1 MQARQARQRFG
12 AQAIAAMPKLVQDL
26 REQLTSQL
34 DQARS
39 TRDYQL
45 ARDTLTLLNQSDRNW
60 THGVQT
66 WLKKLHQQSVK
77 SAERSTEPQTSLPA
91 GLELMAT
98 EVMENQ
104 LLASRL
110 ALSIQDSAGQEWTDL
125 KLRLLHADGN
135 TELATTDLVRPETL
149 ARALVEA
156 WMETGLSRDEW
167 KQLSVTLHT
176 SASKHMAVA
185 YRDTNQW
192 LVSKGVMTRIKQQH
206 TVRKATSSG
215 SGGPGGAAHTGMV
228 GTESGSTR
236 GSALG
241 HSVQGGMGSTP
252 SVQGSAFAQ
261 SGSYPGSGMPATRG
275 SESASPGNEWWGRA
289 RMQTQEV
296 VGRILRLLG
305 DFSAPVSQTA
315 TAGMPTPTGQ
325 ATTGHSV
332 QGTVT
337 GGTPEGAQLSAAG
350 QPGMPPASPRL
361 QIMLQTR
368 QQPLYDPTILT
379 DGTQLVGMTAQGVEQ
394 VATQLR
400 QQSAALKQAAS
411 TPGEKATIEIVAL
424 MFQSILSEE
433 RLQPSLRVWFARLQI
448 PVLRVALAEPD
459 FFGSLQHPAR
469 KLIDRMGSCAL
480 GFGADLA
487 DVSGKALE
495 TEIGRVVQVIEQ
507 YPETGRK
514 VFQLAL
520 DEFQAFLARHLQ
532 QDDQTSRLVE
542 LAQQVEQKETLA
554 VQYTIELRKLLNDMP
569 VRDGIRDFM
578 FKIWAEVLAVATVK
592 YGHKHEMMASFK
604 QAASDLLWAASAK
617 PTRAERAQVIAQ
629 LPDLLVRL
637 RKGMALLGMDT
648 PRQDSEIKIISAI
661 LAQAFMSRTETIPA
675 AQLAAMTKNLACLED
690 FLPQGGTGDLDL
702 DQESIEMIT
711 GMDASNIVVI
721 THGGVTANDAM
732 RAWANELQLG
742 SWFRLDHNN
751 RPAQVQLAWRSDGGQ
766 LCLFI
771 TVQQHYYLMQTSRIA
786 AYLQAGLLVP
796 AEGESLTVRATR
808 AALEKLDANPE
819 RLLS

>member
-1 MQARQARQRFG
+1 MPPPSELLTIQARQARQRFG
-12 AQAIAAMPKLVQDL
+12 SQVIALLPQLVQEL
-26 REQLTSQL
+26 RVQLTAQV

-39 TRDYQL
+39 
-45 ARDTLTLLNQSDRNW
+45 ARDHQTASDALALLNQSERTW
-60 THGVQT
+60 IHGVQAS
-66 WLKKLHQQSVK
+66 LKKFHQQSIHPP
-77 SAERSTEPQTSLPA
+77 ATAHASLPS
-91 GLELMAT
+91 GLELMST
-98 EVMENQ
+98 DMMENQ
-104 LLASRL
+104 LLASHL
-110 ALSIQDSAGQEWTDL
+110 ALSIQDSAGQEWIDL
-125 KLRLLHADGN
+125 KLRLLHADGRA
-135 TELATTDLVRPETL
+135 ELAATDLVRPETL
-149 ARALVEA
+149 ARSLVEA
-156 WMETGLSRDEW
+156 WMESGLSQDQW
-167 KQLSVTLHT
+167 KQLSTTLHA
-176 SASKHMAVA
+176 SAGKHMAAA

-192 LVSKGVMTRIKQQH
+192 LASKGVMTRV
-206 TVRKATSSG
+206 TPPNVRKATSVG
-215 SGGPGGAAHTGMV
+215 NVSGGGVST

-236 GSALG
+236 GAALPQ
-241 HSVQGGMGSTP
+241 SVQGGVRGTP
-252 SVQGSAFAQ
+252 SMQGQVYAQ
-261 SGSYPGSGMPATRG
+261 TQPPGTG
-275 SESASPGNEWWGRA
+275 ESIPPGAEWWGRA
-289 RMQTQEV
+289 RAQTQEV

-305 DFSAPVSQTA
+305 DFAVPSTHQAAP
-315 TAGMPTPTGQ
+315 GEPTSTGQ
-325 ATTGHSV
+325 TTSGHSV
-332 QGTVT
+332 QGVVT
-337 GGTPEGAQLSAAG
+337 SNTPGGTHYVPGAEQL
-350 QPGMPPASPRL
+350 PVMPPPSPRL

-368 QQPLYDPTILT
+368 QQPLYAPTIQIE
-379 DGTQLVGMTAQGVEQ
+379 GSQLAGMTAQGVEQ
-394 VATQLR
+394 VATHLR

-480 GFGADLA
+480 GFGADLT

-507 YPETGRK
+507 YPESGRK

-520 DEFQAFLARHLQ
+520 DEFQTFLARHLQ
-532 QDDQTSRLVE
+532 EDGQTSRLVE

-592 YGHKHEMMASFK
+592 YGHKHELMTSFK

-637 RKGMALLGMDT
+637 RKGMALLGMDV

-690 FLPQGGTGDLDL
+690 FLPQGDTGDLDL

-721 THGGVTANDAM
+721 THGGATASDAM

>member
-215 SGGPGGAAHTGMV
+215 SGGSGGAAHTGMV

-532 QDDQTSRLVE
+532 QDGQTSRLVE

-569 VRDGIRDFM
+569 VRDDIRDFM

-592 YGHKHEMMASFK
+592 YGHKHELMTSFK

-637 RKGMALLGMDT
+637 RKGMALLGMDVT
-648 PRQDSEIKIISAI
+648 RQDSEIKTISAI